1 MGMYNIGEILR
12 GLRKSRGFSQ
22 KQLAEG
28 TCTVEYI
35 SKIENGRKNPS
46 QEIISRLF
54 QRLGADPSL
63 FFTTLSN
70 AESEQYALH
79 RFELE
84 RLLGESE
91 FEKARAYIAEL
102 EKEYSFYASGE
113 PKQYLMGKQSLILQN
128 LDKEF
133 DKARELAIRS
143 ILITKPEF
151 TLDNMERYEFYSTTE
166 LWSVIYISTA
176 YYWKDKRSNL
186 ADKAEIPIRLVSFV
200 LRHLEKGYLHTSVIG
215 GLYASSAFY
224 LGRYLCMAGRLEESE
239 EISMKGV
246 SFITRHYNQI
256 LELLGKIIMNR
267 ALAMDMAK
275 RKNTAV
281 LKSGR
286 RFPPFDQ
293 IEDEGQLYGFGEML
307 LLLAANEMT
316 LHQYLDVPMTL
327 FPHSETAGHR
337 AGELPFSGCRGT
349 LLGDCGADAART

>member
-1 MGMYNIGEILR
+1 MGIYNIGAILR

-35 SKIENGRKNPS
+35 SKIENGKKNPS
-46 QEIISRLF
+46 QEIVSRLF
-54 QRLGADPSL
+54 RRLGADPSL

-84 RLLGESE
+84 RLVGESE
-91 FEKARAYIAEL
+91 FGKARAYIAEL
-102 EKEYSFYASGE
+102 EKEYPFYASGE
-113 PKQYLMGKQSLILQN
+113 PKQYLMGKQALILQN
-128 LDKEF
+128 LDKEY
-133 DKARELAIRS
+133 DKAREVAIRS

-151 TLDNMERYEFYSTTE
+151 TLDNMEQYEFYSTTE
-166 LWSVIYISTA
+166 LWSIIYISTA
-176 YYWKDKRSNL
+176 YYWKDKGHNL

-200 LRHLEKGYLHTSVIG
+200 FRHLEKGYLHTSVIG
-215 GLYASSAFY
+215 SLYASTAFY
-224 LGRYLCMAGRLEESE
+224 LGRYLCMAGRLEESQ

-267 ALAMDMAK
+267 ALAMDIAK
-275 RKNTAV
+275 RKDMAR
-281 LKSGR
+281 LRSGH

-293 IEDEGQLYGFGEML
+293 IEDEEQLYGFGEML

-327 FPHSETAGHR
+327 FPHSEADRGR
-337 AGELPFSGCRGT
+337 SGELPFSCYRGT
-349 LLGDCGADAART
+349 LLGGDGTDGVRT